1 MATLPPTLLL
11 RIRSCDPW
19 KLRLLHCLRQNPS
32 QRRSLGHAAS
42 IRPEWSPDSRYL
54 LLWKYSL
61 FRCGFFIDVDG
72 PATLEFLDIET
83 GNRLEIRSSR
93 CQLELGS
100 AGWLNSEIRE
110 VN

>member
-1 MATLPPTLLL
+1 VWSPDGKWIAILEGRSP
-11 RIRSCDPW
+11 RIFLIDP
-19 KLRLLHCLRQNPS
+19 RNPS
-32 QRRSLGHAAS
+32 QRRSLGRTGS

-54 LLWKYSL
+54 LLWKHSL

-83 GNRLEIRSSR
+83 GNRSEIRSSL
-93 CQLELGS
+93 CQLEMGS